1 MTWQKKKRCVR
12 MSELAAYSAHGK
24 APLIGLIGYAFSHI
38 FLEFPRHLVTTL
50 MMALSGARRRNEA
63 CR

>member
-1 MTWQKKKRCVR
+1 
-12 MSELAAYSAHGK
+12 MSELAAYSAHK

-50 MMALSGARRRNEA
+50 MMALSGARR
-63 CR
+63 